1 MKRISFLLSLV
12 FLVSSAL
19 GADQYQ
25 FHKRTLDN
33 GLKIVTL
40 EDHSCPVVAIQVW
53 YHVGS
58 KDENPERTGFAHMFE
73 HMMFRGTD
81 RLGPEDHFE
90 FVRGAG
96 GDCNAYTSF
105 DQTVYVQKVPKNQL
119 PMVFWLEAE
128 RMSALRVDEEG
139 FATERS
145 VVEEERRMGQNQPYG
160 TVLEKLL
167 PQIYQEHPY
176 RWSVI
181 GSKEHLREATSEEL
195 LRFWETYYVPNNAT
209 LIVVGD
215 VDHAW
220 VEAEAE
226 KAFGWIPR
234 CGDAP
239 RVAAREPLKG
249 EPLEIEIIEEKG
261 PVPIVAVAYRTVPQD
276 HEDALPLEMLMSILG
291 SGESSRL
298 YRSVVDEH
306 EKAAMAMGGGFGL
319 EQDGLVAAGAVLM
332 PFGDMDGALELIDA
346 EIEKIRTGPIT
357 ESELS
362 KAKANYRRQLVDES
376 MTIES
381 KAQLVGSAEV
391 FLGGAEVLNQ
401 RAERIES
408 MTVED
413 LKRVAET
420 YLVPERRLTVR
431 IKPTLGG
438 MMKTVL
444 GGLLG
449 KKGDDAEEG
458 ADEGKKEKPTTSTM
472 AERQGPKAAAKPP
485 EGYPESAPVAP
496 LLGTRIPM
504 DSVEK
509 TLDNGLR
516 VVVVENH
523 EVPIIS
529 MRLGLLNGAFLD
541 RKEAPGAATM
551 ACQML
556 TKGVKGKT
564 AQELAE
570 ELETHAV
577 QLSASAGMD
586 SAGVSGSAVTG
597 QLGRLVQTMAAV
609 VKYPTFPGD
618 EFRKL
623 KRQALTG
630 MAISEKQPSAIA
642 DREFQKGLFGEH
654 WYSRDASGRSED
666 LEKLSVEDCREW
678 WERCA
683 RPDQAVL
690 YFAGDIDPD
699 TAFDLAD
706 ALFSDWTA
714 EGEPPRA
721 AVAGIPE
728 PQETRIVL
736 VDIPGA
742 IQSQIRVGHLGFT
755 RHDPRYFTSNVLSQI
770 FGGAFNSRLNKTIR
784 VEKGLTYGARG
795 GFSSSRFAGR
805 FTVSTFS
812 KSQSTVEAVQAI
824 LDEINRMRTE
834 PPSDSELTQA
844 RSYTVGSFAGDHETP
859 GSIASELWSL
869 RVHGLEKSF
878 VNDYLDS
885 VVKTT
890 SEGIARVARSAIDP
904 DHLLIVVVGNAAE
917 VEAGLKE
924 IAPVTVL
931 NEDGTPKESETKE
944 G

>member
-1 MKRISFLLSLV
+1 MKCYTLLLSLV
-12 FLVSSAL
+12 LLVTSAS

-25 FHKRTLDN
+25 FHKATLDN

-58 KDENPERTGFAHMFE
+58 KDEDPERTGFAHMFE

-119 PMVFWLEAE
+119 PMVLWLEAE

-139 FATERS
+139 FATERK

-160 TVLEKLL
+160 SVLEKLL
-167 PQIYQEHPY
+167 PEIYQEHPY

-181 GSKEHLREATSEEL
+181 GSREQLREATSEEL

-220 VEAEAE
+220 VEAEAK

-234 CGDAP
+234 CADPP

-261 PVPIVAVAYRTVPQD
+261 PVPIVAAAYRTVPQD

-291 SGESSRL
+291 GGESSRL

-306 EKAAMAMGGGFGL
+306 EKAAMAMGAGFGL
-319 EQDGLVAAGAVLM
+319 EHDGLVAAGAVMM
-332 PFGDMDGALELIDA
+332 PFGDMEGTLELIDA

-391 FLGGAEVLNQ
+391 FLGGAETLNL
-401 RAERIES
+401 RAERIEA

-431 IKPTLGG
+431 IKPTIGG
-438 MMKTVL
+438 MMKTML
-444 GGLLG
+444 GGILG
-449 KKGDDAEEG
+449 KKDDAEGE
-458 ADEGKKEKPTTSTM
+458 ADEAKKEQPTTSTM
-472 AERQGPKAAAKPP
+472 AERRGPKATAKRP
-485 EGYPESAPVAP
+485 EGYPENVPVAP
-496 LLGTRIPM
+496 ILAARIPM
-504 DSVEK
+504 DSVER

-541 RKEAPGAATM
+541 LPQAPGAATM

-586 SAGVSGSAVTG
+586 SAGVSGSSVTG
-597 QLGRLVQTMAAV
+597 QLGRLIQTMAAM
-609 VKYPTFPGD
+609 VKYPTFPED

-642 DREFQKGLFGEH
+642 DREFQKALFGEH
-654 WYSRDASGRSED
+654 WYSRDAGGRSED
-666 LEKLSVEDCREW
+666 LKKLTVEDCREW
-678 WERCA
+678 WGRCA

-690 YFAGDIDPD
+690 YFAGDVDAD
-699 TAFDLAD
+699 TAFELAD
-706 ALFSDWTA
+706 ALFSDWSA
-714 EGEPPRA
+714 AGEPPRA
-721 AVAGIPE
+721 AVAKIPE
-728 PQETRIVL
+728 PRETRIVL

-755 RHDPRYFTSNVLSQI
+755 RHDPRYYTSRVLSQI

-795 GFSSSRFAGR
+795 GFGASRFAGR

-812 KSQSTVEAVQAI
+812 KSQSTVEAVEAI
-824 LDEINRMRTE
+824 IGEINRMRTE
-834 PPSDSELTQA
+834 PPSDTELSQA

-859 GSIASELWSL
+859 GSIASELWTL
-869 RVHGLEKSF
+869 QVHGLEKAF
-878 VNDYLDS
+878 VNGYLDS

-890 SEGIARVARSAIDP
+890 PEDVTKVALSAIDP
-904 DHLLIVVVGNAAE
+904 DRLLIVVVGNAAE
-917 VEAGLKE
+917 VEEGLKA

-931 NEDGTPKESETKE
+931 NEDGTPKESENKE